1 MGALVTPDLLRR
13 PTRVRR
19 ALAHLSSPGAF
30 SSRRAGWLLTVTRCA
45 SGAVFLIFGAG
56 KFVNHA
62 SEVSSFQTYG
72 LPWPNLF
79 TDAIGVLEL
88 AGGLLLA
95 VGLATRLVAVLLAG
109 DMVGA
114 VIVSGLMRGETIS
127 LTLAP
132 ALLVATCVL
141 VVFGSGRLAL
151 DAELFARSS
160 RDRRSTAGLAPSPSD
175 R

>member
-1 MGALVTPDLLRR
+1 MRGVLAYLV
-13 PTRVRR
+13 
-19 ALAHLSSPGAF
+19 SPGAL
-30 SSRRAGWLLTVTRCA
+30 SSRRAGWVLTGTRCT
-45 SGAVFLIFGAG
+45 SGAVFLAFGAG

-62 SEVSSFQTYG
+62 SEASSFQTYG

-88 AGGLLLA
+88 VGGLLLA
-95 VGLATRLVAVLLAG
+95 AGLATRLVAVLLAG

-114 VIVSGLMRGETIS
+114 VVVSGLLRGETVS

-132 ALLVATCVL
+132 TLLVATVVL
-141 VVFGSGRLAL
+141 VVLGPGRLAL
-151 DAELFARSS
+151 DAELFARRS
-160 RDRRSTAGLAPSPSD
+160 RARRSTAGLAPSPSD